1 MAFPFDPSI
10 LIPFLLAV
18 SFVELTPGPN
28 MGYLAAL
35 SASEGRAAGFKA
47 VLGVTLGLAVY
58 MIAAVIGVAEVIA
71 RLPIVYSVLRW
82 AGVLFLFYLAWE
94 AWNDA
99 SESSPGNTQESFAAP
114 FWRGFLANVL
124 NPKAAIFYISLLP
137 GFISP
142 AHGSFRAQAFTLG
155 TLHIL
160 VSVVIHSAIVISAA
174 KVGALVADGGRSNIL
189 RKSMAVLIGISAVWL
204 AWETRR

>member
-1 MAFPFDPSI
+1 MPDAACDPSGS
-10 LIPFLLAV
+10 L
-18 SFVELTPGPN
+18 VEVLCGQPEQKYGVRFAPGTFSRT
-28 MGYLAAL
+28 G
-35 SASEGRAAGFKA
+35 GF
-47 VLGVTLGLAVY
+47 
-58 MIAAVIGVAEVIA
+58 
-71 RLPIVYSVLRW
+71 SVLRW

-94 AWNDA
+94 AWTDA
-99 SESSPGNTQESFAAP
+99 SENSPGNTQESFAAP